1 MGRKEEPDHSEVQE
15 NNIYDYIWR
24 KIKISE
30 TEKPSHTETAVGFSE
45 ESADVRIA
53 QYESNQ
59 RTPKEETVKRLARE
73 LCVPVE
79 ILTVPVLSEPKE
91 YSAAFFWMHELHLNY
106 NCGLLQ

>member
-1 MGRKEEPDHSEVQE
+1 MITFG
-15 NNIYDYIWR
+15 
-24 KIKISE
+24 
-30 TEKPSHTETAVGFSE
+30 EKLKYLRQKNHLTQKQLGTAVGFSE

>member
-1 MGRKEEPDHSEVQE
+1 MIR
-15 NNIYDYIWR
+15 
-24 KIKISE
+24 
-30 TEKPSHTETAVGFSE
+30 EKLKYLRQKNHLTQKQLGTAVGFSE

-91 YSAAFFWMHELHLNY
+91 YSAAFFWMHEPHLNY

>member
-1 MGRKEEPDHSEVQE
+1 MITFG
-15 NNIYDYIWR
+15 
-24 KIKISE
+24 
-30 TEKPSHTETAVGFSE
+30 EKLKYLRQKNHLTQKQLGTAVGFSE

-79 ILTVPVLSEPKE
+79 LLTVPVLSEPNE
-91 YSAAFFWMHELHLNY
+91 YSAASFWMHELASEL
-106 NCGLLQ
+106 